1 MSIAY
6 VMVGT
11 NDLEKASAFYEKVLA
26 TIDIKLFNKSER
38 YHSFVNVNEPDRKI
52 FYITKPYDGKSAT
65 IGNGSMITLQT
76 DQEDKV
82 NKFYNVA
89 LENGAKDE
97 GAPGIRGDGNF
108 YAYIRDLDGNKLAV
122 RFVKN

>member
-1 MSIAY
+1 
-6 VMVGT
+6 
-11 NDLEKASAFYEKVLA
+11 
-26 TIDIKLFNKSER
+26 
-38 YHSFVNVNEPDRKI
+38 
-52 FYITKPYDGKSAT
+52 
-65 IGNGSMITLQT
+65 MITLQT

>member
-1 MSIAY
+1 MQEGEAKYVKAKWSNDFYKKQNNLYYLYLDEPEQIA
-6 VMVGT
+6 GGDFRIIAQT
-11 NDLEKASAFYEKVLA
+11 F
-26 TIDIKLFNKSER
+26 
-38 YHSFVNVNEPDRKI
+38 
-52 FYITKPYDGKSAT
+52 
-65 IGNGSMITLQT
+65 GSMIALQT

-97 GAPGIRGDGNF
+97 GAPGIRRDGNF